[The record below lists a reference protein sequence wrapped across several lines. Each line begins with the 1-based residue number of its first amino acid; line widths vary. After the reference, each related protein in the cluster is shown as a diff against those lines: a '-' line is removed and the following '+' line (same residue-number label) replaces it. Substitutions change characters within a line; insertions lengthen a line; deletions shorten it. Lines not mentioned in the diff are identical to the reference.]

1 VGVGKCLP
9 ANMSRVGDEISF
21 PRLDSILRNVVCVT
35 VGVRI
40 EGAMVQVC

>member
-9 ANMSRVGDEISF
+9 ADMSRVGDDITF
-21 PRLDSILRNVVCVT
+21 PRLDSILWNVVCVT
-35 VGVRI
+35 VGVWI